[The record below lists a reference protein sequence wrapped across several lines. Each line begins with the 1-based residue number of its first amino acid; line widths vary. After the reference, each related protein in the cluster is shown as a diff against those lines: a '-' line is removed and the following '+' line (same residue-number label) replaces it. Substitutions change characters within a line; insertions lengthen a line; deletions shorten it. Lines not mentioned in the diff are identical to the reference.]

1 LSKVDEREVAEMA
14 ETEEPNIV
22 EANDSKV
29 TKSEAVAKTSKKK
42 KNKNK
47 NKSGSIAQE
56 KDN

>member
-1 LSKVDEREVAEMA
+1 VDEREVAEMA